1 MESILEIREALEA
14 RSSTASLDDL
24 RTRGKSRVKVIRPE
38 HIAAMVNDA
47 VARTMQKNGL
57 VDQSEAKHLA
67 EQAQGELRLVVRE
80 RDRDKRLIEELEH
93 QLEETRATVKDLE
106 QRLRTATATGEPTI
120 GNAQQAGVDSNV
132 MARLML
138 EMAEMKAQLARQ
150 TKEPAPATT
159 SPGLEAALQKIAGS
173 LEDRLDK
180 FGRKLGV
187 SSAVEADAVD
197 FGAMFKDHGD
207 EAKVESNLDTLEA
220 SKSKGA
226 GIGGALEKLKKLR
239 GG

>member
-1 MESILEIREALEA
+1 MESILQIREALEA
-14 RSSTASLDDL
+14 RSSTASLEDL

-47 VARTMQKNGL
+47 VARTIAKSGL
-57 VDQSEAKHLA
+57 VSETDAKKLA
-67 EQAQGELRLVVRE
+67 DNSQIELRQIMRE
-80 RDRDKRLIEELEH
+80 RDRDSKRIQELEH
-93 QLEETRATVKDLE
+93 ELEVERTKVQELE
-106 QRLRTATATGEPTI
+106 QRLEEVGSSGHAAP
-120 GNAQQAGVDSNV
+120 AAGSAENSVI
-132 MARLML
+132 AKLML
-138 EMAEMKAQLARQ
+138 EMAEMKAQLAKR
-150 TKEPAPATT
+150 EAAPAPAPAAA
-159 SPGLEAALQKIAGS
+159 SPGLEAAIERLAGS

-197 FGAMFKDHGD
+197 YGALFKDHGT
-207 EAKVESNLDTLEA
+207 EAKVESNLDAMEA

-239 GG
+239 GS